1 MIPRVS
7 YVISSL
13 LITEDDQDGMRLPA
27 IGEDK
32 NGDATDQDFC
42 RSITDECDH
51 LESDI
56 PVHPEPLYEDS
67 DSDCSEYEYESVPL
81 VEILNRYCLKVKE
94 EAMVSAKTMESI
106 REVTIS
112 LMKAQTSQC
121 QRHVHKVLEKH
132 GVDPS
137 SMPELE
143 DAFTPLQWIHDS
155 PELNDRNFMK
165 TKFPKMTPREIVLG
179 KRRQWKRLANKK
191 SRILEVPERFYYVS
205 LLASIEAQLRNRRI
219 LDMVAERDTNKQ
231 QNGLLCDFNDG
242 SLMTEHELFSC
253 DPQSLKIILYYDDF
267 EVTNERT
274 RRKHKLAMFYYQLAN
289 LYSEY
294 RSKLKSI
301 HLVAVVEQKYLKKYG
316 VHRILQPF
324 VEELQ
329 ILGGDLGHHF
339 DIHGG
344 TICLRGA
351 LLAVVADTPASN
363 LLGGYKESVGGAKRK
378 CRHCMADFNA
388 IQSLFTEEQFDLR
401 NEELHEYH
409 LRQMQENPSL
419 HQHYSKEY
427 GVVARSALMDAPYF
441 NVTQQMPLDI
451 MHVILEGAL
460 SRALYFVLK
469 WFLDNSIFTFDE
481 LNHFVQN
488 FNYGYSEMKDK
499 PVKIEVDDL
508 KSPFSNLGQT
518 AVQIWLLSRIFT
530 FFAAPFSD
538 MFPDVWRV
546 LQTILEITAIC
557 CSKKISINILG
568 YLKCLVQ
575 EHLQLFKSCI
585 DANVTPKQ
593 HYLVH
598 LCSQILTFGPPIRS
612 WAMRFEAKHQQFKHI
627 PKVTKN
633 FKNLPKTLSER
644 HQCGV
649 CADNIALSA
658 AQESSDHPLF
668 RGEFKPGSG
677 SMYTRLI
684 NGEKF
689 NEARG
694 CIQRFY
700 PSFDVEETSHGLF
713 QANSVIIHGTCYKVD
728 KNTILL
734 AEMRNSNPV
743 FGAVAN
749 IWLHERLAFFAL
761 KLFATVNFTAVLGSY
776 EIEEEQLPSGLFVVE
791 ASDLLMTTVMH
802 IYKYEGAMFICPRED
817 PNALFE

>member
-1 MIPRVS
+1 M
-7 YVISSL
+7 
-13 LITEDDQDGMRLPA
+13 
-27 IGEDK
+27 
-32 NGDATDQDFC
+32 
-42 RSITDECDH
+42 
-51 LESDI
+51 
-56 PVHPEPLYEDS
+56 
-67 DSDCSEYEYESVPL
+67 
-81 VEILNRYCLKVKE
+81 
-94 EAMVSAKTMESI
+94 
-106 REVTIS
+106 
-112 LMKAQTSQC
+112 
-121 QRHVHKVLEKH
+121 
-132 GVDPS
+132 
-137 SMPELE
+137 
-143 DAFTPLQWIHDS
+143 
-155 PELNDRNFMK
+155 
-165 TKFPKMTPREIVLG
+165 
-179 KRRQWKRLANKK
+179 
-191 SRILEVPERFYYVS
+191 
-205 LLASIEAQLRNRRI
+205 
-219 LDMVAERDTNKQ
+219 
-231 QNGLLCDFNDG
+231 
-242 SLMTEHELFSC
+242 
-253 DPQSLKIILYYDDF
+253 
-267 EVTNERT
+267 
-274 RRKHKLAMFYYQLAN
+274 
-289 LYSEY
+289 
-294 RSKLKSI
+294 
-301 HLVAVVEQKYLKKYG
+301 KKYG

-469 WFLDNSIFTFDE
+469 WFLDNSIFTLDE

-612 WAMRFEAKHQQFKHI
+612 WAMRFETKHQQFKHI

-658 AQESSDHPLF
+658 AQESSEHPLF

-791 ASDLLMTTVMH
+791 ANDLLMTTVMH